1 MKKSFYSLD
10 DEPTRPE
17 KEMMWNQIE
26 IAVAEQRIR
35 SIKTVHWKSFWF
47 GSAASILVLLSL
59 VGLFTIIRSLST
71 TSQSSAYA
79 LDNSY
84 ERAMKQLVSITP
96 NMVKNADEIE
106 RPVLESKIK
115 NIEDL
120 DSMIEEIRNDMLL
133 NGASDIK
140 RRQLKRLYALKM
152 DNVKDL
158 LLSDEVSM

>member
-1 MKKSFYSLD
+1 MKKSFYSPD
-10 DEPTRPE
+10 DEPSRQE

-47 GSAASILVLLSL
+47 GSVASILVLLSI
-59 VGLFTIIRSLST
+59 VGLFTVIRSLST
-71 TSQSSAYA
+71 ASQSSAYA

-96 NMVKNADEIE
+96 NLVKNADEIE

-152 DNVKDL
+152 DHVKDL